1 MKRFRDNSTGEEV
14 IHTKKQKIDIKNAFA
29 RFNERIQTFFG
40 KRGFS
45 TKQIDSE
52 KRHINS
58 LKISSDS
65 LNEVFSFLNGKDL
78 VHLSKVSKEFKN
90 KAQKNWN
97 EEKILIDEET
107 SIPYSLMEEAIRIGK
122 AKISQVELNQ
132 CSEINLLKALNIIQ
146 STNIR
151 MITITNPIDMNERT
165 YEKLSK
171 MFPISVIIMSNGAIL
186 RFAKYY
192 KNVTVRKIQ
201 FLQN

>member
-14 IHTKKQKIDIKNAFA
+14 IHTKKHNIDIKNAFA

-52 KRHINS
+52 KRLINS

-65 LNEVFSFLNGKDL
+65 LNEVFSFLN
-78 VHLSKVSKEFKN
+78 KVSKEFKN

-107 SIPYSLMEEAIRIGK
+107 SIPYSVMEEAIRIGK
-122 AKISQVELNQ
+122 AKIIQEELNQ
-132 CSEINLLKALNIIQ
+132 CSEINLLKALNIIK

-151 MITITNPIDMNERT
+151 MITISNPIDMNERT

-171 MFPISVIIMSNGAIL
+171 MFPISVIMSNGAIL